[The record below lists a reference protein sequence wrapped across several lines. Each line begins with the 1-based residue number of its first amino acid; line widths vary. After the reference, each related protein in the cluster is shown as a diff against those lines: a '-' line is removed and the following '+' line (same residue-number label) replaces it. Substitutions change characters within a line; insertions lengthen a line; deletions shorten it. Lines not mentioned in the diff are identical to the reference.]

1 MAEVKF
7 LSNLNVDGNIDLN
20 QGQLIDS
27 RFQVV
32 TADPTSGNFEGRMI
46 YRSDSDV
53 IKFYDGSAWQTLST
67 TTGDITAVTAGSGLT
82 GGGTSGSVT
91 LNVNVDDATIQIVS
105 DEVRAKTGAVANGAS
120 TLVTGDQV
128 YDYVQGLGYST
139 TTGTVTSVGITAGN
153 LIDVSGSPVTSSG
166 NITVNVD
173 LSELTDMTQAMVATD
188 EFVVLDASAQKRKA
202 ASEIPLSIFNNDSS
216 FTSNTGTVTS
226 VSGAGTKNGLTLTG
240 SVTSSGSLTLGG
252 TLAISNDDW
261 SGTDLSVAN
270 GGTGASSASGARSNL
285 GLGSLA
291 TLNSVGAAQID
302 ANAVGSSEIAANA
315 VGASELYVTGNGT
328 LGQVLTSDGDGSFSW
343 TAKTTNTDTDVSVAN
358 LKSRL
363 AQFTGSDTVYI
374 GDADDDTT
382 VVIRGT
388 LQIDGGSF
396 TTTSE
401 TVTFNDN
408 ILLLNSNAAATPTE
422 NAGLEVERGNSTNV
436 LFRWNETN
444 DRWEFTNDGSTYYN
458 IPISSEY
465 TNNVGDITGVTAG
478 NGLTGGGSSGTAT
491 LNVGAGTGIS
501 VGANSISLSFLGL
514 QSLIDPNDDR
524 IAFWDDSAGSFAWLD
539 IGSNLSI
546 SGTTISATNTNT
558 QLSKE
563 TVQDYVGEMVT
574 GNTETGITVTYDDAN
589 NELDFVVDTATAS
602 AIGMARVAA
611 GGGIDVSVSSGVFT
625 VSGETATDS
634 NPGIVELATN
644 AETKT
649 GTDSG
654 RAVTP
659 AGVEYHYEQKHYTA
673 SIGNGTDTEI
683 DVTHNLGTTDVIV
696 QLFEV
701 STGGTVMAET
711 VRTDTNTVQCKFNT
725 APTSNQYRVL
735 ISSCR

>member
-1 MAEVKF
+1 M
-7 LSNLNVDGNIDLN
+7 
-20 QGQLIDS
+20 
-27 RFQVV
+27 
-32 TADPTSGNFEGRMI
+32 
-46 YRSDSDV
+46 
-53 IKFYDGSAWQTLST
+53 
-67 TTGDITAVTAGSGLT
+67 
-82 GGGTSGSVT
+82 
-91 LNVNVDDATIQIVS
+91 
-105 DEVRAKTGAVANGAS
+105 
-120 TLVTGDQV
+120 
-128 YDYVQGLGYST
+128 
-139 TTGTVTSVGITAGN
+139 
-153 LIDVSGSPVTSSG
+153 
-166 NITVNVD
+166 
-173 LSELTDMTQAMVATD
+173 
-188 EFVVLDASAQKRKA
+188 
-202 ASEIPLSIFNNDSS
+202 SIFNNDSS

-240 SVTSSGSLTLGG
+240 TVTSSGSLTLGG
-252 TLAISNDDW
+252 TLAIDNDDW
-261 SGTDLSVAN
+261 SGADLSIAN

-363 AQFTGSDTVYI
+363 AQFTGADTVYI

-422 NAGLEVERGNSTNV
+422 NAGLEVERGNSANV

-465 TNNVGDITGVTAG
+465 TNNSGDITGVTAG

-501 VGANSISLSFLGL
+501 VGSNSTLNYRSTG
-514 QSLIDPNDDR
+514 QVDPNDDR
-524 IAFWDDSAGSFAWLD
+524 IAFWDDSANSFAWLD

-546 SGTTISATNTNT
+546 SGTTLGAADTNT

-589 NELDFVVDTATAS
+589 NELDFVVDGC

-611 GGGIDVSVSSGVFT
+611 GGGIDVSVSSGV
-625 VSGETATDS
+625 
-634 NPGIVELATN
+634 
-644 AETKT
+644 
-649 GTDSG
+649 
-654 RAVTP
+654 
-659 AGVEYHYEQKHYTA
+659 
-673 SIGNGTDTEI
+673 
-683 DVTHNLGTTDVIV
+683 
-696 QLFEV
+696 
-701 STGGTVMAET
+701 
-711 VRTDTNTVQCKFNT
+711 
-725 APTSNQYRVL
+725 YRKRRDCNRL
-735 ISSCR
+735 